1 MSGAIYR
8 VRKRIAAEADHP
20 VVGRYESPDW
30 GTALEWALNIID
42 EEIEKD
48 AEKEFTTSI
57 KPVEFT
63 G

>member
-8 VRKRIAAEADHP
+8 VRKRIQ
-20 VVGRYESPDW
+20 
-30 GTALEWALNIID
+30 ALEWLADVDGLVDIKYAMSEIVAIID

-48 AEKEFTTSI
+48 AEKEFTKSI

-63 G
+63 GE